1 MGLENLQELWT
12 HAPPG
17 HLSALEQCKAW
28 ALREVAKD
36 AGEDVN
42 MALVARKLKVK
53 GGGSPSREA
62 VRQLYERMDEGGWFP
77 GKKEYK
83 SKPGPAPV
91 LTTAKK
97 RRIADTAMNLKKR
110 EVAPG
115 LEPSGTSL
123 SPGAVPPVLWP
134 LRPLALAPQHQ
145 P

>member
-1 MGLENLQELWT
+1 
-12 HAPPG
+12 
-17 HLSALEQCKAW
+17 
-28 ALREVAKD
+28 
-36 AGEDVN
+36 
-42 MALVARKLKVK
+42 MAFVARKLKVK
-53 GGGSPSREA
+53 GGGSPSRQA

-77 GKKEYK
+77 GKKEPNQEKEPNLGRREK
-83 SKPGPAPV
+83 SKPGLAPV

-123 SPGAVPPVLWP
+123 SPGAMPPVLWP
-134 LRPLALAPQHQ
+134 LRPLALAPQQQ